1 MNIIEELYFGNI
13 ELNGKAVKNNEK
25 FDADVMTI
33 DKNELELMQLLS
45 GKEEQLFRDYSVAYA
60 CVNGQTAVENFIMG
74 FRLGAKF
81 CADVMGCDFKDYMKD
96 K

>member
-13 ELNGKAVKNNEK
+13 EPNGKAVKNDEK
-25 FDADVMTI
+25 FNADVMTI
-33 DKNELELMQLLS
+33 DKNELELMKLLS

-60 CVNGQTAVENFIMG
+60 CVNGQTSVENFIMG

-81 CADVMGCDFKDYMKD
+81 CAGVMGCDFNNYLKD